1 MTSLGL
7 KTTPLPAAS
16 AGPSLREGMLSGKF
30 QGVIAATT
38 PTGARRV
45 NTRLPSPVGRVT
57 PAVRIA
63 SPA

>member
-16 AGPSLREGMLSGKF
+16 AGPSLREGMFSGKF
-30 QGVIAATT
+30 HGVIAATT

-45 NTRLPSPVGRVT
+45 ITRLPSPVGRVT